1 MVMILDK
8 TKLDVSLDVRRRRS
22 PQTGAQ
28 SVAGMKKQIPG
39 GGATTQVVTSRFG
52 LLDID
57 PELALTFP
65 DGLIG
70 FENCRRYIVVR
81 HQDNS
86 AFRWLQSLDEPTVAF
101 PIVEPGEFCAYYAP
115 TISDS
120 DARSLQLER
129 DTPTILFTIITV
141 PPSNPRDMTAN
152 LLAPLVIN
160 GLTRRGRQ
168 VIAQDEGYTTRHK
181 IMDEIALRQKKD

>member
-8 TKLDVSLDVRRRRS
+8 TMLDVSLDVRRRRS
-22 PQTGAQ
+22 PQPGAQ
-28 SVAGMKKQIPG
+28 SVAGMKKHVPG

-52 LLDID
+52 LLEID

-86 AFRWLQSLDEPTVAF
+86 AFRWLQSLDEPAVAF
-101 PIVEPGEFCAYYAP
+101 P
-115 TISDS
+115 
-120 DARSLQLER
+120 L
-129 DTPTILFTIITV
+129 
-141 PPSNPRDMTAN
+141 
-152 LLAPLVIN
+152 
-160 GLTRRGRQ
+160 
-168 VIAQDEGYTTRHK
+168 
-181 IMDEIALRQKKD
+181 